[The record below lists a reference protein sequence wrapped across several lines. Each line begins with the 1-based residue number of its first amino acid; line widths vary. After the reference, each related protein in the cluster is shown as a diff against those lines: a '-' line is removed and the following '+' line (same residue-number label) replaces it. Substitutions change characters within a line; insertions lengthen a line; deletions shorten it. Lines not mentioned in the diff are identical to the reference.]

1 MRMALEA
8 LGITDAPDEYQL
20 RRSEGLREQLLWDV
34 RARYLL
40 LVSRKVGDEMAIEF
54 LEKNYRACREG
65 IARLGG
71 GGF

>member
-1 MRMALEA
+1 MRMALKA

-20 RRSEGLREQLLWDV
+20 RRSEGLREQLLWDA

-40 LVSRKVGDEMAIEF
+40 LVSRKVGDAPA
-54 LEKNYRACREG
+54 LELLENDFRACREG

-71 GGF
+71 DGF